1 VNVQIA
7 YGNLTYRDVRKILAL
22 LDAWPSG
29 SIHFEE
35 GGLAVDAITNR
46 ADAQLAGEVPS
57 PAVGIFRTQS
67 GDAGVIGQIEA
78 PTRSTPVVAP
88 DGAHV
93 VARLVED
100 GAFVEY
106 GQPLVLVMR

>member
-7 YGNLTYRDVRKILAL
+7 YGKLTYRDVRKILAL

-46 ADAQLAGEVPS
+46 ADAQLASEVPS
-57 PAVGIFRTQS
+57 PAVGIFRAQS
-67 GDAGVIGQIEA
+67 GDSSAIGRIDA
-78 PTRSTPVVAP
+78 PTRSTTVVAP
-88 DGAHV
+88 DGARV
-93 VARLVED
+93 VARLVDD